1 MMVLFIY
8 LIISLIF
15 FIILYAIAYTST
27 VGELDNIREK
37 FSLFCFC
44 FLFAFGWIITIP
56 LMIISY
62 FFK

>member
-1 MMVLFIY
+1 MIFY
-8 LIISLIF
+8 LIISLF
-15 FIILYAIAYTST
+15 FFTILYAIAYTST